1 MEGEGTVIKE
11 EIDLENNLIVRGIA
25 FERDIVRI
33 TVMYD
38 VPYNGSLANIFTTLA
53 KQHVNVDI
61 IVQTIM
67 EDVQPSVSFSI
78 KKEDFAEVINVLE
91 TNRETLGYRQADF
104 EVGLAK
110 VSIVGSGMVSNPG
123 VAATDVRHITQC
135 IHPGENGQYFGNQSV
150 CCDS

>member
-38 VPYNGSLANIFTTLA
+38 VPYNGSLANIFTALA
-53 KQHVNVDI
+53 KHHINVDI

-67 EDVQPSVSFSI
+67 EGVQPSVSFSI

-91 TNRETLGYRQADF
+91 TNQGDTWL
-104 EVGLAK
+104 
-110 VSIVGSGMVSNPG
+110 SSGRFRSG
-123 VAATDVRHITQC
+123 TC
-135 IHPGENGQYFGNQSV
+135 
-150 CCDS
+150 